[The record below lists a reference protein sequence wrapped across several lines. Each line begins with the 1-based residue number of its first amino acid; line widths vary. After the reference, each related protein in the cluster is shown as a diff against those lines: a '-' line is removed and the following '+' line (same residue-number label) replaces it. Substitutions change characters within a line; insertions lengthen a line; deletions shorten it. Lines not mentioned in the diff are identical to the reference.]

1 MPATKKALAELKAR
15 LQQEAIDRKEPHCLL
30 FYANWCGH
38 CVRFKPDWEELKIM
52 KELDELVHFRE
63 FESDEFGSARMALG
77 PIVEEV
83 RSFPT
88 IMFYINDKF
97 IPFNEQRDI
106 NTLAKA
112 IKRNSRLSEVK
123 KMAIVLDAKAVA
135 KPKAAGDKPKAA
147 GVKPKAASDK
157 PKVASVK
164 PKVANVKPKAA
175 SDKPKAAKSK
185 PTAAK
190 KPKAASDKP
199 KAAGDKPKAKA
210 KAVMRGGGCGCAGMA
225 EPPPS

>member
-63 FESDEFGSARMALG
+63 FESDEFGNARMALG

-88 IMFYINDKF
+88 IMFYINDRF

-106 NTLAKA
+106 NTLVKA

-123 KMAIVLDAKAVA
+123 KMAIVLDAKAA
-135 KPKAAGDKPKAA
+135 SDKPKVANDDKPRA
-147 GVKPKAASDK
+147 VRDKPKVANDKPKAASDK
-157 PKVASVK
+157 PKVAS
-164 PKVANVKPKAA
+164 
-175 SDKPKAAKSK
+175 DKPKAAKSK
-185 PTAAK
+185 PAAAK

-199 KAAGDKPKAKA
+199 KVAPKAKS
-210 KAVMRGGGCGCAGMA
+210 VMRGGGCGCAGMA